1 MSSLVAAPP
10 APTRVPVAIL
20 DPRER
25 GRREGMIDRVQRR
38 SRRIDLSLT
47 LDDGAGA
54 GACLTPEDFAW
65 MELRVGDIVGVDV
78 LATLPCF
85 GPEAVLGA

>member
-1 MSSLVAAPP
+1 MSTLVAAPL

-25 GRREGMIDRVQRR
+25 GAREGMIDRVEWQPRR
-38 SRRIDLSLT
+38 VDLSLT

-54 GACLTPEDFAW
+54 DACLTPDDFAW

-78 LATLPCF
+78 LATLPCS
-85 GPEAVLGA
+85 GPAG

>member
-1 MSSLVAAPP
+1 MPV
-10 APTRVPVAIL
+10 VPVAIL
-20 DPRER
+20 DPRQW
-25 GRREGMIDRVQRR
+25 GPREGMIDRVERR
-38 SRRIDLSLT
+38 SRRVDLALT
-47 LDDGAGA
+47 LDDGADA

-85 GPEAVLGA
+85 GPEAVLTA

>member
-25 GRREGMIDRVQRR
+25 GRREAMIERVERR
-38 SRRIDLSLT
+38 SRRVDLALV
-47 LDDGAGA
+47 LDDGSDA
-54 GACLTPEDFAW
+54 GACLTPDDFAW

-85 GPEAVLGA
+85 GP